1 MFLLAIYDP
10 GIVYITC
17 TVTKTTTTEC
27 LPIPLN
33 ITSVRSVMM
42 IMAQGGKLL
51 LSAGDGFDVAALMLL
66 PLSSG
71 NDYKTFFK
79 EYWKVR

>member
-1 MFLLAIYDP
+1 
-10 GIVYITC
+10 
-17 TVTKTTTTEC
+17 
-27 LPIPLN
+27 
-33 ITSVRSVMM
+33 MM